1 MGIVGLQCY
10 GDTVMLSEEIRQ
22 ILLEE
27 LEDLRRRIGENM
39 GRADLVVSGK
49 TRDSM
54 QVSVRGNAGVL
65 TGRRAFSTLE
75 TGSRPWSKKPKRTP
89 KWFADLIGEWIDR
102 RGLDL
107 NQWAVAHT
115 IIHQGSRLYR
125 EGGRADIYS
134 PELQKTIDRI
144 GERILDQYAVLVT
157 DRLIINK
164 STQIHA

>member
-1 MGIVGLQCY
+1 
-10 GDTVMLSEEIRQ
+10 MLSEEIRQ
-22 ILLEE
+22 ILREE
-27 LEDLRRRIGENM
+27 LEDLRARIIANM
-39 GRADLVVSGK
+39 ERADQIVSGK

-54 QVSVRGNAGVL
+54 QVSVRDNAGVL
-65 TGRRAFSTLE
+65 TGRQAFATLE

-89 KWFADLIGEWIDR
+89 KWFADLIGEWIEQ

-115 IIHQGSRLYR
+115 IIHKGSKLYR

-134 PELQKTIDRI
+134 PELQKTIDCI
-144 GERILDQYAVLVT
+144 GARILDQYAVLVT

-164 STQIHA
+164 TTKIQA

>member
-1 MGIVGLQCY
+1 
-10 GDTVMLSEEIRQ
+10 MLREEIRQ

-54 QVSVRGNAGVL
+54 QVSVQGNAGVL
-65 TGRRAFSTLE
+65 TGRRAFATLE

-134 PELQKTIDRI
+134 PGLQKTIDRI